1 MAAPT
6 VDGFYESAQVLA
18 RMALQ
23 AHAQRKPYVALFAGT
38 SLEHLAKACLTSRS
52 PVLIADLRAES
63 SFPSLLLLSGGSV
76 ATSSTL
82 RTVGLR
88 GALDRVHHLAPRAD
102 PKNVRTL
109 VDLRDGTV
117 HAAENHEAETRIMAA
132 FVKHSDA
139 LVAFLRRDRADFWAD
154 RVGVA
159 DALLERARDEV
170 EHRVMVKLADA
181 EANFRGID
189 EQLLTALRHIAETGP
204 IDDLTEAHVTCCVCD
219 SVAVL
224 DGDRDVATRNFAD
237 DDTEFVILED
247 PPLVVVFLPRSLA
260 CPVCGLKLDTPDEVE
275 EAGYGNLIDEGPDRV
290 NDFLSIRPDD
300 DEAAYEPGSEDA

>member
-1 MAAPT
+1 MGAPT
-6 VDGFYESAQVLA
+6 VDGFYQSAQVLA

-63 SFPSLLLLSGGSV
+63 SFPSLLLLSGGPV
-76 ATSSTL
+76 ASSSPL

-88 GALDRVHHLAPRAD
+88 GALDRVHRLVPRAD

-117 HAAENHEAETRIMAA
+117 HAAENDEAETKIMTA

-139 LVAFLRRDRADFWAD
+139 LVTHLGRDRAAFWGD

-159 DALLERARDEV
+159 DALLERARDKV
-170 EHRVMVKLADA
+170 EHRVRVKLADA
-181 EANFRGID
+181 AANFRGID
-189 EQLLTALRHIAETGP
+189 EPVLAALRHIAETRP
-204 IDDLTEAHVTCCVCD
+204 IDDQTEAHVTCCVCD

-224 DGDRDVATRNFAD
+224 DGDRDVAYRMFAD
-237 DDTEFVILED
+237 DDTELVVQED

-260 CPVCGLKLDTPDEVE
+260 CPVCGLKLDTPDDVE

-290 NDFLSIRPDD
+290 NDFLSIGPDD
-300 DEAAYEPGSEDA
+300 DVAAYGPSDEDA